1 MSAEVVVTIT
11 LSSGGRV
18 LPDVAVT
25 SVDLVNDV
33 LVSVKVKKNWLL
45 RLLNS
50 VDDTKSAL
58 RAEAADPEVI
68 RKSPSNFTVVVNFS
82 VAFLV

>member
-11 LSSGGRV
+11 LSSGGSV

-33 LVSVKVKKNWLL
+33 LVSVKVKKN
-45 RLLNS
+45 S
-50 VDDTKSAL
+50 
-58 RAEAADPEVI
+58 
-68 RKSPSNFTVVVNFS
+68 
-82 VAFLV
+82 